1 MDWQASTLWWVIAST
16 LVALELATGSFY
28 VLMLALGC
36 AAGAVAAHLGAGVA
50 VQMVIAAI
58 VGSGATW
65 AWHLQRRHHP
75 ASAPAASNP
84 DVNIDIGRRVQ
95 VKEWHADGTA
105 RVPYRGA
112 TWAVRWVGTGRP
124 VAGEFIIQALDGNE
138 LQLVEATSV

>member
-1 MDWQASTLWWVIAST
+1 MDWQASTLWWVIASA

-50 VQMVIAAI
+50 VQMVLAAI

-65 AWHLQRRHHP
+65 AWHLRRRRHP

-95 VKEWHADGTA
+95 VNHWHADGTA

-112 TWAVRWVGTGRP
+112 TWAVRWVGTGP
-124 VAGEFIIQALDGNE
+124 PLAGEFIIQSLDGNE
-138 LQLVEATSV
+138 LQLVEATSH